1 MKKNVVASNSNEV
14 IKAALAIKHKNYN
27 HPKDASSDNLGSRYL
42 RSDMPLSGETDRY
55 LGRYTELNKLEERS
69 KPSSGIID
77 TPKIRCNL
85 INPESSIPCK
95 YRLINPVA
103 VLFKEGIGPSFI
115 DSFLLDPSKKASI
128 NFKEVKDP
136 NNRYEFS
143 SYIINPHKSKE
154 KVYSLFISGPYKQG
168 GKSELNS
175 LPGYWVNQ
183 GESIDIPMYPTDS
196 DPKYVFTAGFSGC
209 SFVVDKLD
217 DSMLRIYHVEG
228 GKEEKQYSKVIRR
241 KTKGMVKAM
250 QYNDYGFQKEVKEG
264 IINEP
269 IQNEKEEF
277 IENILGFAYL
287 HYNEDLKNWTMHYQS
302 QSNPPSVDSFVKG
315 IKPDQHIIT
324 YKAIAKGESKF
335 INHVIELAEP
345 PYLLKSSP

>member
-1 MKKNVVASNSNEV
+1 M
-14 IKAALAIKHKNYN
+14 
-27 HPKDASSDNLGSRYL
+27 
-42 RSDMPLSGETDRY
+42 
-55 LGRYTELNKLEERS
+55 
-69 KPSSGIID
+69 
-77 TPKIRCNL
+77 
-85 INPESSIPCK
+85 
-95 YRLINPVA
+95 
-103 VLFKEGIGPSFI
+103 
-115 DSFLLDPSKKASI
+115 LDPSKKASI

-250 QYNDYGFQKEVKEG
+250 QYNDSGFQKEVKEG

-287 HYNEDLKNWTMHYQS
+287 SYNEDLKNWTMHYQS